1 MDRLLLLFFVLLFC
15 LPSQA
20 QEKKDS
26 NATNSIAAFVFLDSF
41 VVTAKREGF
50 NVEEFIEL
58 VQKDESFF
66 KAFQNLRIIS
76 YKAENKQTFYDK
88 RGQTIAGYESLTE
101 QFYQAPCRTMAIQS
115 QSSSGTFYKKN
126 KKYKFYTSKMF
137 DQVFFTHGK
146 VCTVDSLESTQ
157 KLKGIQKHINE
168 LKKLIF
174 QPGQKVDV
182 PIIGGKTAIFT
193 EKMIPYYN
201 YSITQE
207 KYRGRIDAYS
217 FIAEVKPEF
226 KQKKEGKTIIKYLKT
241 YFERKT
247 FQVLGREY
255 RLQYQG
261 ALFDF
266 DVQMEVELK
275 KLGNLYIPEKIRY
288 KGAWDIPTKK
298 PENGTF
304 EAYFYDFK

>member
-1 MDRLLLLFFVLLFC
+1 MDRLLILFFVLLFS
-15 LPSQA
+15 LPSYA

-26 NATNSIAAFVFLDSF
+26 TSASNIAAFVFLDSF
-41 VVTAKREGF
+41 VVTAKRKGF

-58 VQKDESFF
+58 VQQDESFF
-66 KAFQNLRIIS
+66 KAFQNLRILS
-76 YKAENKQTFYDK
+76 YRAKNKQSFYDK
-88 RGQTIAGYESLTE
+88 KGETIAQYESLTE
-101 QFYQAPCRTMAIQS
+101 QFYEAPCRTMRVQS
-115 QSSSGTFYKKN
+115 ESSSGKFYKKN

-146 VCTVDSLESTQ
+146 VCQVDSLVSTQ

-201 YSITQE
+201 YSIKQE
-207 KYRGRIDAYS
+207 KYRGAIEAYS
-217 FIAEVKPEF
+217 FIAAVKPEYE
-226 KQKKEGKTIIKYLKT
+226 KKKEGKTIIKYLKT

-247 FQVLGREY
+247 FQVLGRDY

-266 DVQMEVELK
+266 DVRMEVELK

-288 KGAWDIPTKK
+288 RGEWDIPTKK
-298 PENGTF
+298 PENGAF
-304 EAYFYDFK
+304 EAHFYDFK